1 MLMKKSRGRQSNKK
15 AQAIADQEM
24 IDETKKAKDTKVT
37 ASVDNKQDWR
47 KESIDKS
54 KLLNK
59 R

>member
-1 MLMKKSRGRQSNKK
+1 MKKSRGRQSTKK
-15 AQAIADQEM
+15 IQPNNTDQEM
-24 IDETKKAKDTKVT
+24 NDESKKAKDTRV
-37 ASVDNKQDWR
+37 AGNVDMTKDWR